1 MHLGQTGSLG
11 GGRGRSLRLLGWR
24 RTRLCPLSLFLVG
37 SHALFQPEHLAHSSG
52 GESKWATPVGG
63 ECTSERE
70 RDKDADR
77 DENTDAERIEGEQ
90 EKLRSKV
97 GKWANRQMAPEQDY
111 KAQVGEQGGRSLLPI
126 LGSYAQAGHLG
137 QVLHSS
143 PEWYQQVGSLP
154 EPVPQRGHLP
164 VHGFCRLSDVLQLPL
179 QTPPASLCPRC
190 FLLCLL
196 QLSLELLQPEV
207 AFLQLS
213 GDGPGHSCGVPG
225 ASHPALLTPASTLPQ
240 SLLCIARVILE
251 WDNCGNLLR
260 PLVMATK
267 YAEDRWVLSNNEG
280 HKGQRVP
287 DPPSEISCYTP
298 PLPHCLWSLEC
309 KII

>member
-1 MHLGQTGSLG
+1 M
-11 GGRGRSLRLLGWR
+11 R
-24 RTRLCPLSLFLVG
+24 
-37 SHALFQPEHLAHSSG
+37 
-52 GESKWATPVGG
+52 
-63 ECTSERE
+63 ERE

-77 DENTDAERIEGEQ
+77 DENIDAERIKGGQ

-111 KAQVGEQGGRSLLPI
+111 KAQVGEQGGRSLLPT

-213 GDGPGHSCGVPG
+213 GDGPGHSYGVPG
-225 ASHPALLTPASTLPQ
+225 ASHPALLTPASTLAQ
-240 SLLCIARVILE
+240 SLFCIARVILE
-251 WDNCGNLLR
+251 WDNCGNLLT

-267 YAEDRWVLSNNEG
+267 YAEDRWVFSNDEG
-280 HKGQRVP
+280 AQGAESTR
-287 DPPSEISCYTP
+287 PSQ
-298 PLPHCLWSLEC
+298 
-309 KII
+309 